1 MLNEMLNANFNY
13 KGNLVVIQ
21 CEKEDKLLNVCSKF
35 ASKINEPV
43 DSKIYIWNNQLLNL
57 DKSIY
62 EQMHD
67 SLEKNEEINIIVNDI
82 AKNDTVLIK
91 YNFNGVDEE
100 FKAKKEDN
108 IFELIQAL
116 IKKPI
121 DILFGGKRA
130 TQSDFQKNFNQLA
143 NSIDKQK
150 NQMNLLVIERET

>member
-1 MLNEMLNANFNY
+1 MLNANFNY

-67 SLEKNEEINIIVNDI
+67 SLEKNEEIYIIVNDI
-82 AKNDTVLIK
+82 AIQFYKNMIK
-91 YNFNGVDEE
+91 IDN
-100 FKAKKEDN
+100 KKR
-108 IFELIQAL
+108 L
-116 IKKPI
+116 
-121 DILFGGKRA
+121 
-130 TQSDFQKNFNQLA
+130 KNN
-143 NSIDKQK
+143 DKCQF
-150 NQMNLLVIERET
+150 